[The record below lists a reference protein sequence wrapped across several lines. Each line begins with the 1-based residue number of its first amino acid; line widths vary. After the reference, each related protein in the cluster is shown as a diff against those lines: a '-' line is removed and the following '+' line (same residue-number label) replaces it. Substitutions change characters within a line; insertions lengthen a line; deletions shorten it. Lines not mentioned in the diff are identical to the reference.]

1 MNWFPILL
9 SNFHPP
15 TEAKKSCLS
24 LVTRCY
30 SRSLSHSDCIQVPS
44 KSETRIQLK
53 PICNLT
59 TLVMAIPM
67 IIPIGFVANPLLVTV
82 FHQASVFHLTGLG
95 LKSMALPLL
104 LTSQAHPLT
113 SIPVRHA
120 RLALTLA
127 RMDFIHRRAILAPE
141 LPLHSI
147 KLEHL
152 PSYLH
157 LVAIPAET
165 SVIFVTVHAIQ
176 PQLECDGV
184 ATQVVRQRVFVT
196 VHTIQPQLKCDG
208 IATQVIRQRATLA
221 Y

>member
-24 LVTRCY
+24 PVTRCY
-30 SRSLSHSDCIQVPS
+30 SRSLIHSDCIQGPS
-44 KSETRIQLK
+44 KSETQILLK
-53 PICNLT
+53 PICNPT
-59 TLVMAIPM
+59 TLVMAIPLLV
-67 IIPIGFVANPLLVTV
+67 PIGFVANPLLVTV

-104 LTSQAHPLT
+104 LTAQAHPLT
-113 SIPVRHA
+113 STPVRHA
-120 RLALTLA
+120 RLAPPLA
-127 RMDFIHRRAILAPE
+127 GMDFIHRRAILAPK

-147 KLEHL
+147 KLAHL

-157 LVAIPAET
+157 LIAIPTET

-176 PQLECDGV
+176 PQ
-184 ATQVVRQRVFVT
+184 
-196 VHTIQPQLKCDG
+196 
-208 IATQVIRQRATLA
+208 
-221 Y
+221 